1 MSEREYIFTYILNE
15 LYKQTEYYNY
25 YLPDFLSL
33 SLIDFPCILH
43 RAPPPAR
50 RPMVAEVLKKE
61 EPEGD
66 DHEVEERLE

>member
-1 MSEREYIFTYILNE
+1 MSSTNRLTMVIIISRIS
-15 LYKQTEYYNY
+15 
-25 YLPDFLSL
+25 SL
-33 SLIDFPCILH
+33 SHSRIFRVSSTGPP
-43 RAPPPAR
+43 PPPAR